1 MKSKEW
7 LDDPAGASIPDS
19 DSLQADACAP
29 GYKYD
34 SNTRLLL
41 ESKDD
46 MRRRGVPSPD
56 EWDAVALTFAEPVSG
71 KVANFGRKLEY
82 PTFSVA

>member
-1 MKSKEW
+1 MRSNDLLKEV
-7 LDDPAGASIPDS
+7 AGGSIPDL

-34 SNTRLLL
+34 INQRLIL

-46 MRRRGVPSPD
+46 MRRRGVRSPD
-56 EWDAVALTFAEPVSG
+56 KWDAIALTFAAPVLSA
-71 KVANFGRKLEY
+71 KPKPWPPASTAWTV
-82 PTFSVA
+82 